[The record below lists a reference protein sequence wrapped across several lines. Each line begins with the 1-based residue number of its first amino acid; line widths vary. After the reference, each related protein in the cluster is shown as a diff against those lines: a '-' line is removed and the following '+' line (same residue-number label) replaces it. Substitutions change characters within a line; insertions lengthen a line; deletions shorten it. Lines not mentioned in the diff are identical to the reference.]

1 MGRKKL
7 EPLVNPLEQSKKMPT
22 FEERYEESLK
32 KKLFEND
39 IIQAND
45 DEDESDYYEETRNL
59 KHQKRDG
66 EWDVLRDEEIYYFD
80 PELSY
85 EISGYRPITMTDG
98 LDFDPTPF
106 REAALM
112 YEDRGY
118 YTSYLPGSKP
128 YKEY

>member
-1 MGRKKL
+1 MGRKKQ
-7 EPLVNPLEQSKKMPT
+7 EPLVNPLEKSKKMPT

-66 EWDVLRDEEIYYFD
+66 EWDVLIDEEIYYFD

-85 EISGYRPITMTDG
+85 ESSGYRPITMTDG